1 VTSPGPRAN
10 WISQLLG
17 RDVRPVPRTS
27 PDEIPAARGFWDLS
41 HLNRDLPK
49 LGAVHERVVL
59 RNRGGEDLTAEI
71 YVPEGQGPFPTILYM
86 HGGSWCLWSPA
97 QVRKLA
103 MRIAQQGYVV
113 ANLDYGLAPEHRF
126 PWAVEDAIHAVRW
139 LARNAGRYEGRGE
152 GLIVGGD
159 SAGANLAA
167 AAIAALRNEAVMT
180 VDSGPLTGMAV
191 TFGGALLLYGVF
203 DFPLLFAE
211 PGRNATTGVI
221 ETTWNL
227 AYLGSNFIGLHRN
240 PLVSPI
246 HAPNIAEFPP
256 CYLCCGDQDALLPQS
271 LAMASVLTRVGV
283 PTTVSVVAGADHE
296 FLLMADGM
304 AAARKELERIF
315 DWLWDVTGRS
325 SEGG

>member
-1 VTSPGPRAN
+1 M
-10 WISQLLG
+10 
-17 RDVRPVPRTS
+17 
-27 PDEIPAARGFWDLS
+27 
-41 HLNRDLPK
+41 
-49 LGAVHERVVL
+49 
-59 RNRGGEDLTAEI
+59 TAEV
-71 YVPEGQGPFPTILYM
+71 YVPEGRGPFPTLLYM

-97 QVRKLA
+97 HVRKVA
-103 MRIAQQGYVV
+103 MRIAHQGYVV

-126 PWAVEDAIHAVRW
+126 PWAVEDAIHGARW
-139 LARNAGRYEGRGE
+139 LARHAGRYGGRSD
-152 GLIVGGD
+152 GLIIGGD

-167 AAIAALRNEAVMT
+167 AAIAALGSRAAKAVDGGSLDDT
-180 VDSGPLTGMAV
+180 AV

-227 AYLGSNFIGLHRN
+227 AYLGPNFVGLHRN

-246 HAPNIAEFPP
+246 HAPNLAEFPP
-256 CYLCCGDQDALLPQS
+256 CYLCCGDRDALLPQS
-271 LAMASVLTRVGV
+271 LAMAGALTRAGV
-283 PTTVSVVAGADHE
+283 PTTLSVVAGADHE
-296 FLLMADGM
+296 FLLMADSM

-315 DWLWDVTGRS
+315 DWLADITGRS